1 MPSTPTYTE
10 QNLRD
15 LLNSRV
21 HGKLNNLIDADEIL
35 NSSVRFVLN
44 DIDLRGSKRRTTL
57 APNLLDDNYSYTLPS
72 DVKGNKLIDI
82 IPQVKHEYKPDWDL
96 VPEDY
101 FERMKE
107 SRDNLVSLADDDHD
121 RRLLV
126 SRVVNDKSATLG
138 QFEDV
143 NGDGD

>member
-1 MPSTPTYTE
+1 MPTTPTYTE

-21 HGKLNNLIDADEIL
+21 HGKLNNLIDPDEIL

-44 DIDLRGSKRRTTL
+44 D
-57 APNLLDDNYSYTLPS
+57 NYSYTLPV
-72 DVKGNKLIDI
+72 DVKGNKVIDI

-107 SRDNLVSLADDDHD
+107 RRENLISLADDDHD